1 MKDLEAQL
9 NLEIQ
14 KRQKAEQMLGGLD
27 NVLKMLAMGDSL
39 KETLENLIEYIESKI
54 HGVKC
59 SILLLD
65 NSGQYL
71 LRGAAP
77 SLPKSY
83 CDALDG
89 FLIGPNVGSCGTAAY
104 KNEMVIVDDIETSPL
119 WVDFKGL
126 ALSHDLRACW
136 STPIVNNE
144 GKVLG
149 TLCPYFSEPRSPSE
163 DEIQTAQFAAYL
175 AGVAIQF
182 KGGEVAL
189 KESET
194 RYENLFGQLKSIMDG
209 TSAEIGEGFVRS
221 LVYNLAQSLG
231 MKYSFIGLFKE
242 KTIETLALWAGGEFE
257 ENIEYDIAGTPCEIV
272 VKEQKACLIL
282 QDIQKEFP
290 EDQILID
297 LGIQCYLGVP
307 LLDSS
312 GNSFGNL
319 VVMDDKPFADN
330 VTAEIILTIFASR
343 AEAELIR
350 RKTEMERLEA
360 KELAEKASKAKSEF
374 LARMSHE
381 LRTPMNSI
389 LGFTQLL
396 AMDNENPLLDYQKE
410 NLGRVS
416 SAGNHLL
423 TLISEVLDLSKIESG
438 NSDIDLETVDL
449 VPIVDNVISISHAIA
464 EQKNVSI
471 KYEKIPE
478 VSYFVEAD
486 PLRLKQVVLNLIS
499 NSIKYNFAKGSVVVS
514 FEKLMNG
521 NIRLGIRDTGCGIS
535 DDNKNK
541 IFKPFERFHDD
552 LEAIEGTGI
561 GLAISKQFTELMGGT
576 IGFESTA
583 GEGSFFYI
591 DFPISAKT
599 SLPVQHGKGSNINQ
613 PRISEDQK
621 KKKILYVEDIPANVD
636 LVRQILN
643 YRPNIELISS
653 ANALD
658 GIKIAQAHLPDLIL
672 MDIHLPGMD
681 GIAAFKKLQ
690 GISETENIPVIALT
704 ADAMTIDVKKAID
717 LGFHSYIT
725 KPIDVDKF
733 FKTIDR
739 VIPSTEPES
748 LF

>member
-1 MKDLEAQL
+1 MKDLETQL

-14 KRQKAEQMLGGLD
+14 KRQKAEQMFDGLD

-39 KETLENLIEYIESKI
+39 KETLEKLIEYLESKI
-54 HGVKC
+54 QGVKC
-59 SILLLD
+59 SILILD

-104 KNEMVIVDDIETSPL
+104 KNEMIIVDDIETSPL
-119 WVDFKGL
+119 WADFKGL

-136 STPIVNNE
+136 STPIVNIQ
-144 GKVLG
+144 GKVMG

-163 DEIQTAQFAAYL
+163 DEIQAAQFAAYL
-175 AGVAIQF
+175 AGIAIQF

-194 RYENLFGQLKSIMDG
+194 RYENLFSQLKSIMDG
-209 TSAEIGEGFVRS
+209 TSSEVGEEFVRS
-221 LVYNLAQSLG
+221 LVFNLARSLG
-231 MKYSFIGLFKE
+231 MKYSFLGQFKTE
-242 KTIETLALWAGGEFE
+242 SIQTLALWAGEKFE
-257 ENIEYDIAGTPCEIV
+257 ENIEYDIAGTPCEVV
-272 VKEQKACLIL
+272 VKEQKNCLIL
-282 QDIQKEFP
+282 QDIQEEFP
-290 EDQILID
+290 EDQLLVD

-343 AEAELIR
+343 AEAEILR
-350 RKTEMERLEA
+350 RKTEIERLEA
-360 KELAEKASKAKSEF
+360 KDLAEKASRAKSEF

-396 AMDNENPLLDYQKE
+396 ALDNENPLLDYQKE
-410 NLGRVS
+410 NLERVS

-423 TLISEVLDLSKIESG
+423 NLISEVLDLSKIESG
-438 NSDIDLETVDL
+438 SSDIDLKTVDF
-449 VPIVDNVISISHAIA
+449 VTIVDNAISISHAIA
-464 EQKNVSI
+464 DQRSISI

-478 VSYFVEAD
+478 VSCFVEAD

-499 NSIKYNFAKGSVVVS
+499 NSIKYNFDEGSVVVS

-535 DDNKNK
+535 DDNKEK
-541 IFKPFERFHDD
+541 IFIPFERFHED
-552 LEAIEGTGI
+552 LETIEGTGI
-561 GLAISKQFTELMGGT
+561 GLTISKQFVELMGGT
-576 IGFESTA
+576 IGFDSTA

-591 DFPISAKT
+591 DFPISVKT
-599 SLPVQHGKGSNINQ
+599 SLPIQQENESNIDR
-613 PRISEDQK
+613 PRIIEDRI

-636 LVRQILN
+636 LVQQILD
-643 YRPNIELISS
+643 YRPNIELVSS

-658 GIKIAQAHLPDLIL
+658 GIKAAQSHLPDLIL

-681 GIAAFKKLQ
+681 GL
-690 GISETENIPVIALT
+690 
-704 ADAMTIDVKKAID
+704 
-717 LGFHSYIT
+717 
-725 KPIDVDKF
+725 
-733 FKTIDR
+733 
-739 VIPSTEPES
+739 
-748 LF
+748 

>member
-1 MKDLEAQL
+1 MEDLKAQL
-9 NLEIQ
+9 NIEIK
-14 KRQKAEQMLGGLD
+14 KRQKAEQMFGGLD

-39 KETLENLIEYIESKI
+39 KETLEKLIEYLESKI
-54 HGVKC
+54 QGVRC
-59 SILLLD
+59 SILLMD

-71 LRGAAP
+71 LKGAAP
-77 SLPKSY
+77 SLPKPY

-89 FLIGPNVGSCGTAAY
+89 FLIGPSVGSCGTAAY

-119 WVDFKGL
+119 WADFKGL
-126 ALSHDLRACW
+126 ALSHNLKACW
-136 STPIVNNE
+136 STPIVSVQ
-144 GKVLG
+144 GKMLG
-149 TLCPYFSEPRSPSE
+149 TLCPYFSETRSPSE
-163 DEIQTAQFAAYL
+163 DEIQAAQFAAYL
-175 AGVAIQF
+175 AGIAIQF

-189 KESET
+189 KESEI

-209 TSAEIGEGFVRS
+209 TSSEIGDGFVSS
-221 LVYNLAQSLG
+221 LVYNLARSLG
-231 MKYSFIGLFKE
+231 MKYSFLGQFKG
-242 KTIETLALWAGGEFE
+242 KTIETLALWAGDKFE

-272 VKEQKACLIL
+272 VKEKKSCLIL

-290 EDQILID
+290 EDQILVD

-343 AEAELIR
+343 AEAEIER

-360 KELAEKASKAKSEF
+360 KELAEKASRAKSEF

-396 AMDNENPLLDYQKE
+396 ALDNENPLLDYQKE
-410 NLGRVS
+410 NLEKVS

-423 TLISEVLDLSKIESG
+423 NLISEVLDLSKIESG
-438 NSDIDLETVDL
+438 NSDIDLKTVDL
-449 VPIVDNVISISHAIA
+449 VTIVDNVISISHAIA
-464 EQKNVSI
+464 SQKNVSI
-471 KYEKIPE
+471 EYEKIPE
-478 VSYFVEAD
+478 VSYLVEAD
-486 PLRLKQVVLNLIS
+486 PLRLKQIVLNLIS
-499 NSIKYNFAKGSVVVS
+499 NSIKYNFSKGSVVVS

-521 NIRLGIRDTGCGIS
+521 NVRLGIRDTGCGIS
-535 DDNKNK
+535 DDNKMK
-541 IFKPFERFHDD
+541 IFKPFERFHED
-552 LEAIEGTGI
+552 LETIEGTGI
-561 GLAISKQFTELMGGT
+561 GLAITKQFVELMGGA
-576 IGFESTA
+576 IGFESTV

-591 DFPISAKT
+591 DFPISNKT
-599 SLPVQHGKGSNINQ
+599 SLPVQQEKESRINQ
-613 PRISEDQK
+613 SRISEDQIK
-621 KKKILYVEDIPANVD
+621 KKVLYVEDVPVNVD

-658 GIKIAQAHLPDLIL
+658 GIKVAQDHLPDLIL

-681 GIAAFKKLQ
+681 GLEAFEKLQ
-690 GISETENIPVIALT
+690 GISETKNIPVIALT
-704 ADAMTIDVKKAID
+704 ADAMTIDIKKAID

-725 KPIDVDKF
+725 KPIEVEKF
-733 FKTIDR
+733 ITTIDS
-739 VIPSTEPES
+739 VIPSIERD
-748 LF
+748 

>member
-9 NLEIQ
+9 NIEIQ
-14 KRQKAEQMLGGLD
+14 KRQKAEQMYGGLD

-39 KETLENLIEYIESKI
+39 KETLEKLIEYLESKI
-54 HGVKC
+54 QGVRC
-59 SILLLD
+59 SILLMD

-71 LRGAAP
+71 LKGAAP

-89 FLIGPNVGSCGTAAY
+89 FMIGLNVGSCGTAAY

-119 WVDFKGL
+119 WADFKGL
-126 ALSHDLRACW
+126 ALSHDLKACW
-136 STPIVNNE
+136 STPIVNIQ

-149 TLCPYFSEPRSPSE
+149 TLCPYFSETRSPNE
-163 DEIQTAQFAAYL
+163 DEIQAAQFAAYL

-209 TSAEIGEGFVRS
+209 TSSEIGDGFVSS
-221 LVYNLAQSLG
+221 LVYNLARSLS
-231 MKYSFIGLFKE
+231 MKYSFLGQFKG
-242 KTIETLALWAGGEFE
+242 KSIETLALWAGDKFE

-272 VKEQKACLIL
+272 VKEKKSCLIL

-312 GNSFGNL
+312 GNPFGNL

-343 AEAELIR
+343 AEAEIER

-360 KELAEKASKAKSEF
+360 KELAEKASRAKSEF

-396 AMDNENPLLDYQKE
+396 ALDNENPLLDYQKE
-410 NLGRVS
+410 NLDRVS

-423 TLISEVLDLSKIESG
+423 NLISEVLDLSKIESG
-438 NSDIDLETVDL
+438 NSDIDLKTVDL

-464 EQKNVSI
+464 EQKRVSI

-486 PLRLKQVVLNLIS
+486 PLRLKQALLNLIS

-535 DDNKNK
+535 DENKKK
-541 IFKPFERFHDD
+541 IFKPFERFHED
-552 LEAIEGTGI
+552 LETIEGTGI
-561 GLAISKQFTELMGGT
+561 GLAISKQFVELMGGA
-576 IGFESTA
+576 IGFESAA

-591 DFPISAKT
+591 DFPISDKT
-599 SLPVQHGKGSNINQ
+599 SLPVQQEKESSFNQ
-613 PRISEDQK
+613 SRISEDQIK
-621 KKKILYVEDIPANVD
+621 KKVLYVEDVPANVD

-658 GIKIAQAHLPDLIL
+658 GIKLAQSHLPDLIL

-681 GIAAFKKLQ
+681 GLAAFEKLQ
-690 GISETENIPVIALT
+690 GIGETKNIPVIALT
-704 ADAMTIDVKKAID
+704 ADAMTIDIKKAID
-717 LGFHSYIT
+717 IGFHSYIT
-725 KPIDVDKF
+725 KPIDVGKF
-733 FKTIDR
+733 ITTIDS
-739 VIPSTEPES
+739 VIPSTECD
-748 LF
+748 